1 LRHRPAELPSQGDI
15 VLKKLF
21 ILVAL
26 ASVAGIAVAA
36 TPGSDVAN
44 PAETKASPHGGMLT
58 TPGAAL
64 PPGHPETSSAD
75 IQLANSGKVL
85 DVLDSDTYTY
95 LQVTTEK
102 GPLWLAAYK
111 TAVGKGATVK
121 YSNGI
126 VMSRFY
132 SKSLNRTFDLIVFVD
147 RLEVAK

>member
-1 LRHRPAELPSQGDI
+1 M
-15 VLKKLF
+15 KKLC
-21 ILVAL
+21 ILMAL

-44 PAETKASPHGGMLT
+44 PAEMKASPHGGILT
-58 TPGAAL
+58 KPGAAL
-64 PPGHPETSSAD
+64 PPGHPETSPGD

-85 DVLDSDTYTY
+85 DVVDSDTYTY
-95 LQVTTEK
+95 LQVTSEK

-111 TAVGKGATVK
+111 TAVSKGATVR